1 MSTTKYILE
10 RIDQLDNAI
19 EWNRDKKIDW
29 LENILKPI
37 YRQWE
42 RERMLCKMKLHQV
55 DYSLWKLK
63 EEKEKMINKENS
75 LII

>member
-19 EWNRDKKIDW
+19 EMNKDKKIDW

-55 DYSLWKLK
+55 DHSLWKLK